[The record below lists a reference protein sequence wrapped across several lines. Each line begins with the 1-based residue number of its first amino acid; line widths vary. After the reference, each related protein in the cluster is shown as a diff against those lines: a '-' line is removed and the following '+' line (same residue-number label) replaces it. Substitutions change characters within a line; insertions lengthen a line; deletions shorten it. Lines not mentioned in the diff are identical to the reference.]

1 MFLVRKR
8 AALLATACLMPGACL
23 MPAMA
28 GRAWAQ
34 AADAAPGGA
43 VQGPPM
49 TEVPVRTL
57 PARRVPEARPDA
69 ASTGRAAPGQAG
81 AGQAGVGQAGSGQV
95 GPGQGG
101 AARRTRVAARGEG
114 GDTIRAISIE
124 GSQRIEQGT
133 IRSYMLVQPGDS
145 FGSDR
150 VDRSL
155 RTLYATGLFKDVSI
169 HRSGNTL
176 VVRVVENPLVNQI
189 AFEGNRAQKDDVL
202 RPVLQLKPRAVYTP
216 QLVQADRQRL
226 LDLYAKHSRYAATV
240 EPQIIRLPQNRVDVI
255 FRINEGPETLVSRIT
270 FVGNH
275 AYGETRLREEIS
287 TREEAWY
294 RFLSSADEYDPE
306 RINYDRELLRRFY
319 LRNGYADFEVTS
331 ATSEL
336 SPDRKSFF
344 VTFTVHEGERYHV
357 GTVKVD
363 SEVSH
368 LSSDVL
374 LPLVIP
380 KPGDV
385 YNGDA
390 VQRSTTLLQN
400 RAVKLGFPFAE
411 VNPRIAR
418 NKEKRTVDLL
428 FDVVNGPRVFVER
441 IDINGNTVTR
451 DNVIRREFTF
461 AEGDAFGDA
470 ASKATKQRLT
480 DLGYFSSANITT
492 SPGSSADRVVV
503 NAALVEKATG
513 ELTLGGGYSTD
524 AGVLGQAGLRQ
535 RNLVGTGIDANLSG
549 TLAQRENQVNV
560 SATDP
565 YFLDRNLVAG
575 ADIYVINN
583 DNYLIA
589 NYSEQRIGAS
599 FRLGYQFN
607 DHLAQSLTYT
617 ITERDVYNINSTAS
631 IYVQDESGRSLLS
644 MVGQTLALDYRDSRL
659 EPHTGFLAKLGTDV
673 AGLGGDAKFV
683 RVKLDATYFVP
694 LDFVTGNSDWGFA
707 ISAGSG
713 YLANLGGRERIIDRF
728 FLGGDN
734 LRGFQDGGVG
744 PHSVPVNAMN
754 GNPAYLASDA
764 LGGEFIYTQSTELHF
779 PLPISADLGVSGRA
793 FVDVGGLEGLKQDA
807 FTSLRQPVG
816 TNDFTPRVGT
826 GIGVSWKSP
835 FGLINIDL
843 GYPVVRQKYDRQ
855 QIFRFGFGTRF

>member
-8 AALLATACLMPGACL
+8 AALLATACLMPGVCL
-23 MPAMA
+23 SPALV
-28 GRAWAQ
+28 GHAWAQ
-34 AADAAPGGA
+34 GAEAGAAGA
-43 VQGPPM
+43 GVQGPPLA
-49 TEVPVRTL
+49 EVPVRTL
-57 PARRVPEARPDA
+57 PARRVPEAR
-69 ASTGRAAPGQAG
+69 SGAAPAG
-81 AGQAGVGQAGSGQV
+81 RGAA
-95 GPGQGG
+95 GQGG
-101 AARRTRVAARGEG
+101 AGQGGAGQGGAGRRAQAPVRREGGG

-124 GSQRIEQGT
+124 GSQRIEPGT
-133 IRSYMLVQPGDS
+133 IRSYMLVQAGDA

-169 HRSGNTL
+169 HRSGTTL

-189 AFEGNRAQKDDVL
+189 AFEGNSSQKDDVL
-202 RPVLQLKPRAVYTP
+202 RPVLQLKPRTVYTP

-226 LDLYAKHSRYAATV
+226 LDLYAKHSHYAATV

-255 FRINEGPETLVSRIT
+255 FRINEGSETLVSRIT

-275 AYGETRLREEIS
+275 AYSETRLREEVS
-287 TREEAWY
+287 TREQAWF
-294 RFLSSADEYDPE
+294 RFLSSADQYDPE
-306 RINYDRELLRRFY
+306 RINYDKELLRRFY
-319 LRNGYADFEVTS
+319 LRNGYADFEATS

-363 SEVSH
+363 SQVPH

-374 LPLVIP
+374 LPLVVP

-390 VQRSTTLLQN
+390 VQRSTTLVQN
-400 RAVKLGFPFAE
+400 RAVRLGFPFVE

-418 NKEKRTVDLL
+418 NREKRTVDLL

-441 IDINGNTVTR
+441 IDISGNTVTR

-461 AEGDAFGDA
+461 AEGDAFSDQT
-470 ASKATKQRLT
+470 SKATKQRLT
-480 DLGYFSSANITT
+480 DIGYFSSANITT
-492 SPGSSADRVVV
+492 SPGSAPDRVVV
-503 NAALVEKATG
+503 NTAVVEKATG

-535 RNLVGTGIDANLSG
+535 RNLIGTGIDANLSG

-575 ADIYVINN
+575 ADIYLIDNN
-583 DNYLIA
+583 NYLIS
-589 NYSEQRIGAS
+589 NYSEQRIGTS
-599 FRLGYQFN
+599 LRLGYQFN

-617 ITERDVYNINSTAS
+617 LTERNVHNVNSSAS
-631 IYVQDESGRSLLS
+631 IYVQDEYGRSLLS
-644 MVGQTLALDYRDSRL
+644 MVGQTLALDYRDSRVD
-659 EPHTGFLAKLGTDV
+659 PHTGFLAKLGTDV

-694 LDFVTGNSDWGFA
+694 LDFLTGNSDWGIA
-707 ISAGSG
+707 VSAGGG
-713 YLANLGGRERIIDRF
+713 YLADLGGRERIIDRF

-744 PHSVPVNAMN
+744 PHSVPVNAR
-754 GNPAYLASDA
+754 GKNPAYLASDA
-764 LGGEFIYTQSTELHF
+764 LGGELIYTQSTELHF

-793 FVDVGGLEGLKQDA
+793 FVDVGGLQGLRPDA
-807 FTSLRQPVG
+807 FTSSKQDIG
-816 TNDFTPRVGT
+816 TNDYTPRVGT

-835 FGLINIDL
+835 FGLINVDL
-843 GYPVVRQKYDRQ
+843 GYPLVRQKYDRQ

>member
-8 AALLATACLMPGACL
+8 AALLATACLMPGASL
-23 MPAMA
+23 SPALV
-28 GRAWAQ
+28 GHAWAQ
-34 AADAAPGGA
+34 GAGAGSAGSA

-49 TEVPVRTL
+49 AEVPVRTL
-57 PARRVPEARPDA
+57 PARRVPEARNPDA
-69 ASTGRAAPGQAG
+69 ARPGRTGPGRAPGQDA
-81 AGQAGVGQAGSGQV
+81 
-95 GPGQGG
+95 PGRE
-101 AARRTRVAARGEG
+101 AARRGARPVVRREG
-114 GDTIRAISIE
+114 GGDPIRAISIE

-133 IRSYMLVQPGDS
+133 IRSYMLVQTGDA

-169 HRSGNTL
+169 HRTGTTL

-189 AFEGNRAQKDDVL
+189 AFEGNSSQKDDVL
-202 RPVLQLKPRAVYTP
+202 RPVLQLRPRAVYTP

-226 LDLYAKHSRYAATV
+226 LDLYAKHSHYAATV

-255 FRINEGPETLVSRIT
+255 FRINEGSETLVSRIT

-275 AYGETRLREEIS
+275 AYSETRLREEVS
-287 TREEAWY
+287 TREQAWF
-294 RFLSSADEYDPE
+294 RFLSSADQYDPE
-306 RINYDRELLRRFY
+306 RINYDKELLRRFY
-319 LRNGYADFEVTS
+319 LRNGYADFEASS

-344 VTFTVHEGERYHV
+344 VTFTIHEGERYHV

-363 SEVSH
+363 SQVAH
-368 LSSDVL
+368 LSSDKL
-374 LPLVIP
+374 LPLVAA
-380 KPGDV
+380 KPGDI

-390 VQRSTTLLQN
+390 VQRSTTLVQN
-400 RAVKLGFPFAE
+400 RAVALGFPFVE
-411 VNPRIAR
+411 VNPRVAR
-418 NKEKRTVDLL
+418 DKEKRTVDLL

-441 IDINGNTVTR
+441 IDISGNTVTR
-451 DNVIRREFTF
+451 DNVIRREFAL
-461 AEGDAFGDA
+461 AEGDAYGDA

-480 DLGYFSSANITT
+480 DLGYFSSVNITT

-503 NAALVEKATG
+503 NAAVAEKATG
-513 ELTLGGGYSTD
+513 ELTLGGGFSTD

-549 TLAQRENQVNV
+549 TLAQRESQVNL

-575 ADIYVINN
+575 ADIYLVNN
-583 DNYLIA
+583 NNLNIA

-607 DHLAQSLTYT
+607 DHLAQAWTYT
-617 ITERDVYNINSTAS
+617 ITSRDVNNVNSTAS
-631 IYVQDESGRSLLS
+631 IYVQDEAGRSLLS
-644 MVGQTLALDYRDSRL
+644 MIGQTLALDYRDSRSDA
-659 EPHTGFLAKLGTDV
+659 HTGFIAKLGTDF
-673 AGLGGDAKFV
+673 AGLGGDAKYA
-683 RVKLDATYFVP
+683 RVKLDATYFIP
-694 LDFVTGNSDWGFA
+694 LDFITGNSDWGVA
-707 ISAGSG
+707 VSGSGG
-713 YLANLGGRERIIDRF
+713 YLATLGGRERIIDRF

-744 PHSVPVNAMN
+744 PHSVPVNARN

-764 LGGEFIYTQSTELHF
+764 LGGEVIYTQSTELHF
-779 PLPISADLGVSGRA
+779 PLPISADLGLSGRA
-793 FVDVGGLEGLKQDA
+793 FVDVGGLEGLKQDV
-807 FTSLRQPVG
+807 FTSSRQAVG

-826 GIGVSWKSP
+826 GVGVSWKSP
-835 FGLINIDL
+835 FGLINVDL